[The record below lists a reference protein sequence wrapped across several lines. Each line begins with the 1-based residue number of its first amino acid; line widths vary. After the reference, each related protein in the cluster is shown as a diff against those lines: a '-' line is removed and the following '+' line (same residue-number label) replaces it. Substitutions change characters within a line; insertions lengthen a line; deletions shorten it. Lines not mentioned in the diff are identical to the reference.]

1 MTSVSP
7 SAFCVFV
14 GIIGC
19 DVGGVTD
26 VIEVSGLNDGMTTCS
41 EAGCSETFSVSK
53 FSERE
58 GKVSGTEDSGVD
70 WRKHDSNLHDV

>member
-14 GIIGC
+14 GVIGC
-19 DVGGVTD
+19 DI
-26 VIEVSGLNDGMTTCS
+26 IEVSGLNDGMTMCS

>member
-14 GIIGC
+14 GVIGC

-53 FSERE
+53 FSE
-58 GKVSGTEDSGVD
+58 KVSGTEDSGVD
-70 WRKHDSNLHDV
+70 RQKHDSNLHDV